1 VLFTL
6 VNLGRHLGIDSESA
20 LRKAVSKFERRIR
33 GVENKL
39 SERGTAIDQ
48 ASAEE
53 LESVWEL
60 VKLSEPM
67 AR

>member
-1 VLFTL
+1 V
-6 VNLGRHLGIDSESA
+6 G
-20 LRKAVSKFERRIR
+20 KFERRIR